1 MTLYE
6 DSFIVL
12 SILICFQK
20 QDSNNSQDFFLA
32 LSVSML
38 VKKGQNSSRTVIYTT
53 RQGYRIY
60 TSALVYKQQ
69 DWCTYI
75 EIHIYI
81 YTSRFVTLNINQAF
95 QMRRNIKIR
104 VCTLWCVPWYS
115 PRCGHT
121 MKMCRC
127 IKTFLY
133 TLRFVQFGRKGNRDR
148 WINYRVFKWLPRNG
162 SKQGEFSRR
171 CQLACSKPS
180 PPCFAV
186 STEPWQ
192 KCFTS
197 QLK

>member
-81 YTSRFVTLNINQAF
+81 YIQ
-95 QMRRNIKIR
+95 IR
-104 VCTLWCVPWYS
+104 Y
-115 PRCGHT
+115 
-121 MKMCRC
+121 
-127 IKTFLY
+127 
-133 TLRFVQFGRKGNRDR
+133 
-148 WINYRVFKWLPRNG
+148 
-162 SKQGEFSRR
+162 
-171 CQLACSKPS
+171 
-180 PPCFAV
+180 
-186 STEPWQ
+186 
-192 KCFTS
+192 
-197 QLK
+197 LKY